1 MAYTIEHGV
10 IRSNDGLPCGPR
22 WFCDSRVA
30 FQADDDGIADIH
42 YFSPQGAG
50 HTMVFHRAFWGGIR
64 LYLCDETHNY
74 QLRPKGCDI
83 LPFGYT
89 ATVRRTWDPAFG
101 CELSLF
107 TAGDSV
113 YIQLRTDDALPEGLR
128 LKLEFYKEYQFVPYA
143 SADPRYKHPVPRAW
157 EDWDFADGLLA
168 TSFTEQGTTTGIAIG
183 GDLGFT
189 YHPMEKNGKIKLISR
204 PLVRGHRYATVAA
217 FAGGRGEAAEK
228 CRRDSR
234 NADAVRLAME
244 ERYRRAADKAPVL
257 ESAHPALN
265 EFFAL
270 APLYHEALKV
280 PEIPGAMRA
289 QTTCYWIWGW
299 DSMTT
304 GDAAFYWGDGAFMER
319 MLGFMRDYSDGTGIA
334 HAFGRDMSN
343 IGTAAPSA
351 QGMYITLLQL
361 AQMNGVDI
369 RPYYT
374 FAVQLFRMIQDTEK
388 EGRGLCA
395 GTSLY
400 PDHRALINETGNDL
414 STFNNAVGYCAARSM
429 TGLALRM
436 GDEATAR
443 AADEFARRIEAG
455 FPQLFD
461 EAVGFYDSSIEAD
474 TGEKRRAP
482 SNNAVKWENNYC
494 GELTDAVAGRC
505 LAFYEREL
513 VAPAGLRPYPVWSS
527 VYDLDSNQLHCWWP
541 VMSEF
546 YTRLANRYDRPDLLR
561 QWGEWVEGWTRRLMC
576 PEGISCYAD
585 EAMPPFD
592 NWNCQ
597 PGIWHG
603 YSMRGWYTAAVHS
616 VVGVDLDAGG
626 LTVYPY
632 SGEEMTLRGLHYG
645 EKTLDIVMRGS
656 GPYVEKL
663 TVNGTEL
670 RALHKVPADLLREHN
685 RIEVRRCADRP
696 TAVLLR
702 SAYQMAVSDW
712 RTDGRGL
719 SFRLSGVGRST
730 LVLDASGPVLVR
742 TEDKEE
748 RLTPDGE
755 GRIALPVI
763 LNGGRRAY
771 RIEPDGMA

>member
-1 MAYTIEHGV
+1 
-10 IRSNDGLPCGPR
+10 
-22 WFCDSRVA
+22 
-30 FQADDDGIADIH
+30 
-42 YFSPQGAG
+42 
-50 HTMVFHRAFWGGIR
+50 
-64 LYLCDETHNY
+64 
-74 QLRPKGCDI
+74 
-83 LPFGYT
+83 
-89 ATVRRTWDPAFG
+89 
-101 CELSLF
+101 
-107 TAGDSV
+107 
-113 YIQLRTDDALPEGLR
+113 
-128 LKLEFYKEYQFVPYA
+128 
-143 SADPRYKHPVPRAW
+143 
-157 EDWDFADGLLA
+157 
-168 TSFTEQGTTTGIAIG
+168 
-183 GDLGFT
+183 
-189 YHPMEKNGKIKLISR
+189 
-204 PLVRGHRYATVAA
+204 
-217 FAGGRGEAAEK
+217 
-228 CRRDSR
+228 
-234 NADAVRLAME
+234 
-244 ERYRRAADKAPVL
+244 
-257 ESAHPALN
+257 
-265 EFFAL
+265 
-270 APLYHEALKV
+270 
-280 PEIPGAMRA
+280 
-289 QTTCYWIWGW
+289 
-299 DSMTT
+299 
-304 GDAAFYWGDGAFMER
+304 
-319 MLGFMRDYSDGTGIA
+319 
-334 HAFGRDMSN
+334 
-343 IGTAAPSA
+343 
-351 QGMYITLLQL
+351 MY
-361 AQMNGVDI
+361 
-369 RPYYT
+369 
-374 FAVQLFRMIQDTEK
+374 
-388 EGRGLCA
+388 
-395 GTSLY
+395 
-400 PDHRALINETGNDL
+400 
-414 STFNNAVGYCAARSM
+414 
-429 TGLALRM
+429 
-436 GDEATAR
+436 
-443 AADEFARRIEAG
+443 
-455 FPQLFD
+455 
-461 EAVGFYDSSIEAD
+461 
-474 TGEKRRAP
+474 

-632 SGEEMTLRGLHYG
+632 SGEEMALRGVHYG

-730 LVLDASGPVLVR
+730 LVLYASGPVLVR

>member
-1 MAYTIEHGV
+1 MC
-10 IRSNDGLPCGPR
+10 IRD
-22 WFCDSRVA
+22 
-30 FQADDDGIADIH
+30 
-42 YFSPQGAG
+42 
-50 HTMVFHRAFWGGIR
+50 
-64 LYLCDETHNY
+64 
-74 QLRPKGCDI
+74 
-83 LPFGYT
+83 
-89 ATVRRTWDPAFG
+89 
-101 CELSLF
+101 
-107 TAGDSV
+107 
-113 YIQLRTDDALPEGLR
+113 
-128 LKLEFYKEYQFVPYA
+128 
-143 SADPRYKHPVPRAW
+143 RYKHPVPRAW

-369 RPYYT
+369 RPYYP

-429 TGLALRM
+429 TGLALR
-436 GDEATAR
+436 
-443 AADEFARRIEAG
+443 
-455 FPQLFD
+455 
-461 EAVGFYDSSIEAD
+461 
-474 TGEKRRAP
+474 
-482 SNNAVKWENNYC
+482 
-494 GELTDAVAGRC
+494 RC
-505 LAFYEREL
+505 
-513 VAPAGLRPYPVWSS
+513 V
-527 VYDLDSNQLHCWWP
+527 
-541 VMSEF
+541 
-546 YTRLANRYDRPDLLR
+546 
-561 QWGEWVEGWTRRLMC
+561 
-576 PEGISCYAD
+576 
-585 EAMPPFD
+585 
-592 NWNCQ
+592 
-597 PGIWHG
+597 
-603 YSMRGWYTAAVHS
+603 
-616 VVGVDLDAGG
+616 
-626 LTVYPY
+626 
-632 SGEEMTLRGLHYG
+632 
-645 EKTLDIVMRGS
+645 
-656 GPYVEKL
+656 
-663 TVNGTEL
+663 
-670 RALHKVPADLLREHN
+670 
-685 RIEVRRCADRP
+685 
-696 TAVLLR
+696 
-702 SAYQMAVSDW
+702 
-712 RTDGRGL
+712 
-719 SFRLSGVGRST
+719 
-730 LVLDASGPVLVR
+730 
-742 TEDKEE
+742 
-748 RLTPDGE
+748 
-755 GRIALPVI
+755 
-763 LNGGRRAY
+763 
-771 RIEPDGMA
+771 